1 MSSNSL
7 SVCQS
12 TLSGMVMIA
21 RSGSPACRACAR
33 AGISKT
39 LVTTVTVGTPAR
51 SHATESSTLLDVH
64 EPHLPSPLMT
74 AWVFSPTRRTNSG
87 GAGAD
92 IFDFTSRC
100 VRIGPN

>member
-74 AWVFSPTRRTNSG
+74 A
-87 GAGAD
+87 
-92 IFDFTSRC
+92 
-100 VRIGPN
+100 